1 MFTASECYKRRRN
14 LQTGLY
20 FVISNQYIWLISSKR
35 DTSQN
40 VYISLGRKGSTHN
53 FDYELGCFISLGF
66 TSLLLKADCNFKMLS
81 LACTNKQPVMLFMV
95 GSSQTNRG
103 LEDISWSLWFP
114 AELSWGPWIPV
125 LNISQSKHLLSGVIF
140 SHWPLGHGLQK
151 IITGRAREA
160 ITLNITVS
168 PDRDR
173 QGKGKASLKF
183 ALVCLAPWGD
193 RGPSVFQ
200 SANSSFSRCPSSKY
214 TSGLTNISI
223 SKYSLIWR
231 DFCGIFSFDPPNLS

>member
-1 MFTASECYKRRRN
+1 M
-14 LQTGLY
+14 QTGLS
-20 FVISNQYIWLISSKR
+20 FVISNQYIWLISFKR

-40 VYISLGRKGSTHN
+40 VYISLGREEGSTHN
-53 FDYELGCFISLGF
+53 FDYELGWFISLGF

-103 LEDISWSLWFP
+103 LEDISLSLWFP

-125 LNISQSKHLLSGVIF
+125 LNISQSKHLLSRVIF

-151 IITGRAREA
+151 LITGRAREA

-193 RGPSVFQ
+193 KGPSVFLVCKLIFFTVSQ
-200 SANSSFSRCPSSKY
+200 RQVH
-214 TSGLTNISI
+214 SGLTDIST
-223 SKYSLIWR
+223 SNSSLIWR
-231 DFCGIFSFDPPNLS
+231 DFLGILSFDYRQLS